1 LASTKEK
8 HATPLQEQ
16 FSSIAVLQIQT
27 LVLNEDWEHT
37 FPVIRSFINVGSP
50 VSDHPLV
57 SITSGS
63 FIFSEHYAM
72 SCVILIVHYGSL
84 LLFSPAPTRPSH
96 RGTCVCLISKEVIRV
111 QTALPGCV

>member
-50 VSDHPLV
+50 V
-57 SITSGS
+57 
-63 FIFSEHYAM
+63 
-72 SCVILIVHYGSL
+72 
-84 LLFSPAPTRPSH
+84 R
-96 RGTCVCLISKEVIRV
+96 
-111 QTALPGCV
+111 